1 MIAVR
6 NAMPAALIV
15 LAFVW
20 QLPARAQDADIVR
33 GMAATCANCHAA
45 EGRVY
50 GAIPPI
56 GARDPN
62 TLLQQLKDFKSGTR
76 PATVMHQL
84 ARGFTDAQ
92 LEQLAAY
99 FAQANSGNSGSR

>member
-1 MIAVR
+1 MKAVS
-6 NAMPAALIV
+6 NAMSIASIV
-15 LAFVW
+15 LAFACQV
-20 QLPARAQDADIVR
+20 PVHAQDADNVR

-45 EGRVY
+45 ESRES
-50 GAIPPI
+50 GAIPRI

-62 TLLQQLKDFKSGTR
+62 TLLQQLKDFKSGAR

-99 FAQANSGNSGSR
+99 FAQANSGNSGGR

>member
-1 MIAVR
+1 MKAV
-6 NAMPAALIV
+6 NNVMSAALIA
-15 LAFVW
+15 LTLIW
-20 QLPARAQDADIVR
+20 QFPARAQDADNVR

-56 GARDPN
+56 GARDRN
-62 TLLQQLKDFKSGTR
+62 TLLQQLKDFKSGVR

-84 ARGFTDAQ
+84 ARGFTDTQ

-99 FAQANSGNSGSR
+99 FAQANSGNSDGR

>member
-1 MIAVR
+1 MKAVR
-6 NAMPAALIV
+6 NAMSAALIT
-15 LAFVW
+15 LAFVC
-20 QLPARAQDADIVR
+20 QFPAHAQDADNVR

-45 EGRVY
+45 ESRVD

-62 TLLQQLKDFKSGTR
+62 TLLQQLKDFKSGAR

-92 LEQLAAY
+92 LEQLAVY
-99 FAQANSGNSGSR
+99 FAQANSKNAGSR